1 MSMTSVVLSLLEQS
15 DDCIKVVAVDG
26 SLQFMNCNG
35 KKAMQIDD
43 FATFAG
49 LPWHTLWPAESQLAV
64 QHSVTEANE
73 GRAHRFEAF
82 CPTAKGDPRWW
93 EVTVSPLRNRDGDVS
108 AILSTS
114 RDITARI
121 QREDELRTIAAEMRH
136 RLRNAH
142 TLGAAIAMAASRD
155 APEHRPFAMRLAERL
170 SRLADVQAHL
180 FDAGEGM
187 TVKSLSD
194 RTFSAFDDG
203 TGRIVC
209 TGGEDVEL
217 GEQGTRTLA
226 LVLGELATNS
236 AKYGALGRGGEV
248 RVETS
253 VRDDH
258 VEIVWEER
266 FASDAQSPLAAPSS
280 GQGTG
285 LMQRMIAL
293 MGGQVQGEARPDG
306 YRATISVSLAKV
318 AQ

>member
-1 MSMTSVVLSLLEQS
+1 M
-15 DDCIKVVAVDG
+15 A
-26 SLQFMNCNG
+26 
-35 KKAMQIDD
+35 
-43 FATFAG
+43 
-49 LPWHTLWPAESQLAV
+49 
-64 QHSVTEANE
+64 EANA

-93 EVTVSPLRNRDGDVS
+93 EVTVSPLRNSDGQVS

-114 RDITARI
+114 RDISVRRR
-121 QREDELRTIAAEMRH
+121 REDELVTIAAEMRH

-155 APEHRPFAMRLAERL
+155 APEHRPFALRLAERL

-180 FDAGEGM
+180 LDAGEGM
-187 TVKSLSD
+187 TVKALSD

-203 TGRIVC
+203 TGRIECV
-209 TGGEDVEL
+209 GGEAIQL

-236 AKYGALGRGGEV
+236 AKYGALGRGGQIRV
-248 RVETS
+248 RTRV
-253 VRDDH
+253 DGDN
-258 VEIVWEER
+258 VEIEWDEE
-266 FASDAQSPLAAPSS
+266 FASEARAPLAAPSS

-293 MGGQVQGEARPDG
+293 MGGNVSGEERISG
-306 YRATISVSLAKV
+306 YRATISVPLVKV